1 MKVAQELY
9 EGVDIQGMGATG
21 LITYMRTDSLRISN
35 VAIEEVTSFIG
46 SEYGAEYL
54 PTKPRFFKSRSN
66 AQDGHEAIRPS
77 MPSLAPDKIK
87 DSLTSDQYKLY
98 KLIWNRF
105 TASQMADCIQK
116 TTQADI
122 EANGY
127 TFKASGYYVDFPGF
141 TALYVEGK
149 DEEEEKSSQL
159 PPLEK
164 NIPVKCKELKKIS
177 ILLSRPRAIQRL
189 RLLRP
194 SRNTA

>member
-1 MKVAQELY
+1 
-9 EGVDIQGMGATG
+9 
-21 LITYMRTDSLRISN
+21 
-35 VAIEEVTSFIG
+35 
-46 SEYGAEYL
+46 
-54 PTKPRFFKSRSN
+54 
-66 AQDGHEAIRPS
+66 

-141 TALYVEGK
+141 TTLYVEGK

-164 NIPVKCKELKKIS
+164 NMPVRCR
-177 ILLSRPRAIQRL
+177 ILWDLSVM
-189 RLLRP
+189 
-194 SRNTA
+194 